1 MLTGRNVYFLLF
13 LQTDY
18 KFENVSFIKKNKTKN
33 NSCTK
38 FLIWNKC
45 THYVNKLWNKY
56 VPKGFQVK
64 SQFHKRRKK
73 KWCSFAKSKVVHFS
87 YFIHVF
93 DFAEGGRAENLPFHS
108 STKKIGKEKMQ
119 ADKQQIQFSF
129 LWFICNDLLKWFSLL
144 FLIQFSHYGK

>member
-1 MLTGRNVYFLLF
+1 MICSEKSRSRRKLLLMLTGRNVYFLLF

-56 VPKGFQVK
+56 VPKGFQVN
-64 SQFHKRRKK
+64 SQFHRRRKK
-73 KWCSFAKSKVVHFS
+73 NDALLLKAKLSISVISYMFSILLKVGGLKICPSTHPQRKLERKRCKQINSKSNFRFYDSFAMI
-87 YFIHVF
+87 Y
-93 DFAEGGRAENLPFHS
+93 
-108 STKKIGKEKMQ
+108 
-119 ADKQQIQFSF
+119 
-129 LWFICNDLLKWFSLL
+129 
-144 FLIQFSHYGK
+144 